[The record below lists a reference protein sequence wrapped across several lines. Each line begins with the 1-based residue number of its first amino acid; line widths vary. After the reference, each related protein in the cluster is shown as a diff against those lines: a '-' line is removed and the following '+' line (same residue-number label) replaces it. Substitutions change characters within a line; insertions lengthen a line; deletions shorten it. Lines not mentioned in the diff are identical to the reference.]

1 MKEFQRTMKGVIADT
16 EHMFAKEILTPEEL
30 LVIVISDGLDRLN
43 IPEFLEHMQHIDTYD
58 ETRLQE

>member
-1 MKEFQRTMKGVIADT
+1 MIG
-16 EHMFAKEILTPEEL
+16 
-30 LVIVISDGLDRLN
+30 ISDGLDRLN